1 MRGTILNRD
10 TPKEFKETNPA
21 KNPVW
26 PREVMRGFQT
36 TIDGRFVPL
45 ATLLDEDAD
54 LDSMVAQFNKAV
66 SDIAAEFLGKQCGKK
81 KPWVTPEVL
90 DRCDQ
95 IQDLK
100 KKTGEPEGAKV
111 YREIKIKIRTEIKM
125 TIETGILSQCQ
136 EVEVCLRKNNSK
148 KTYQLVRELITEKP
162 GKSTTIQSKKIS
174 NDQELIQSDLTSC
187 PQNQK
192 GNN

>member
-1 MRGTILNRD
+1 
-10 TPKEFKETNPA
+10 
-21 KNPVW
+21 
-26 PREVMRGFQT
+26 MRGFQA

-54 LDSMVAQFNKAV
+54 LDSMVTQFNKAV
-66 SDIAAEFLGKQCGKK
+66 SDIAAELHGKQCGKR

-100 KKTGEPEGAKV
+100 KKTGVPEGAKV
-111 YREIKIKIRTEIKM
+111 YREIKIKIRTEMKM

-136 EVEVCLRKNNSK
+136 EMEVCLRKNNSK
-148 KTYQLVRELITEKP
+148 KTYQLVKELITEKP
-162 GKSTTIQSKKIS
+162 GKSTTIQVGEVSHK
-174 NDQELIQSDLTSC
+174 EE
-187 PQNQK
+187 
-192 GNN
+192 